1 MTYVLTMSEDQ
12 ARTLSLACETLARLG
27 MGQVDFALD
36 YVPGELNWDQRNQI
50 KHMLAPLMGFDSP
63 NMSLGIRTS
72 SLLARRAW
80 DLHAVVRQQIALN
93 RDFPKHDVWR
103 HEPDNLAGEPLPVAT
118 IA

>member
-1 MTYVLTMSEDQ
+1 MNYLLTLSEDQ
-12 ARTLSLACETLARLG
+12 AKTLSLACETLARLG

-36 YVPGELNWDQRNQI
+36 YVPGDLNWDTRLGV
-50 KHMLAPLMGFDSP
+50 KHMLTKAMGFDSP
-63 NMSLGIRTS
+63 NMSLGIRAA

-93 RDFPKHDVWR
+93 NDFPEHDVWR
-103 HEPDNLAGEPLPVAT
+103 HDPDQLAGEPLPKCE